1 MPAHPDTPTPP
12 AVDDDRPV
20 ILVVGATGSQGGS
33 VVRAMLARGE
43 YRVRAMTRQPRSD
56 EARALTKQGVE
67 VVRGDLGD
75 PRTVRDALDGVTLA
89 FGVTNYWEHF
99 DREARLGLNLVDA
112 LADSGVRHVVLSTRP
127 STKRVS
133 NGEFSVASFEGKARM
148 EDAALAIDLPATFV
162 HPAFFYENFLS
173 LFVPQRQADGTYRF
187 GFPQGDSPLGGF
199 SVADLGDV
207 VADIFAY
214 GTFLIGER
222 IPLVGDVLSPAEYAD
237 VMSEVSDEEIR
248 YRHVPW
254 EVFLTYGFPGAP
266 DLANTFDF
274 YRTQEARARAGWVMT
289 KARFPHVRRFAGWL
303 ASRRE
308 EFLAVLGRTTEH
320 AIV

>member
-1 MPAHPDTPTPP
+1 MPARPDQQP
-12 AVDDDRPV
+12 APDNRPV
-20 ILVVGATGSQGGS
+20 ALIIGATGSQGGS
-33 VVRAMLARGE
+33 VARAMLARGE
-43 YRVRAMTRQPRSD
+43 YRLRAMTRSPRGD
-56 EARALTKQGVE
+56 EARALAKQGVE
-67 VVRGDLGD
+67 IVRGDLGD
-75 PRTVRDALDGVTLA
+75 PASVRAALDGATLA

-99 DREARLGLNLVDA
+99 DREATLGLNLVDA
-112 LADSGVRHVVLSTRP
+112 LADSGVRHAVLSTRP

-148 EDAALAIDLPATFV
+148 EDAALAIGLPATFV

-173 LFVPQRQADGTYRF
+173 LFVPQRQVDGTFRF

-199 SVADLGDV
+199 AVADLGDV

-214 GTFLIGER
+214 GSFLIGER
-222 IPLVGDVLSPAEYAD
+222 IPLVGDVLTPSEYAE
-237 VMSEVSDEEIR
+237 VMSEVSDEMVR

-274 YRTQEARARAGWVMT
+274 YRTQEVRSRAGWVTT
-289 KARFPHVRRFAGWL
+289 KARFPHVRRFAAWL
-303 ASRRE
+303 EQSRA
-308 EFLAVLGRTTEH
+308 EFLAALGRTTEH

>member
-1 MPAHPDTPTPP
+1 MPAHPDNPP
-12 AVDDDRPV
+12 SPATDNRPV
-20 ILVVGATGSQGGS
+20 ILVIGATGSQGGS
-33 VVRAMLARGE
+33 VARAMLARGQ
-43 YRVRAMTRQPRSD
+43 YRVRALTRQPRMD
-56 EARALTKQGVE
+56 EARTLAKLGVD

-75 PRTVRDALDGVTLA
+75 PHSIRAALDGVTLA

-99 DREARLGLNLVDA
+99 DREAQLGLNLVEA

-148 EDAALAIDLPATFV
+148 EDAALAIGLPATFV

-173 LFVPQRQADGTYRF
+173 LFVPQRQVDGTFRF

-207 VADIFAY
+207 VADIFSF
-214 GTFLIGER
+214 GTTLVGER

-237 VMSEVSDEEIR
+237 VMSDISDEVIR

-274 YRTQEARARAGWVMT
+274 YRTQEARARAGWVTT
-289 KARFPHVRRFAGWL
+289 KARFPHVSRFAAWL
-303 ASRRE
+303 TAHRE